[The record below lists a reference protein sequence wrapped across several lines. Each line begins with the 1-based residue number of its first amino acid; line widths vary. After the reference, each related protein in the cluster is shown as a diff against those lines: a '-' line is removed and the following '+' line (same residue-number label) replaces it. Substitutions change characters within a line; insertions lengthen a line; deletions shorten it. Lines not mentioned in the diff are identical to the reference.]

1 MVEGRRDRALRRI
14 GALDVSSIGFGAARI
29 AIEGRPPWG
38 IGVEVIEAAVA
49 AGMTLIDTADAYC
62 LESSD
67 EHGYGERL
75 VTAGL
80 RNTPGEAVVVATK
93 GGEIRKGGLW
103 KLIGRPEH
111 LRRACEASLRRL
123 EMEAIDLYQLHRP
136 DPAVPLEESLGA
148 MTELR
153 ERGLIRE
160 MGVCNVTLEELE
172 LALAA
177 APVVAIQN
185 PLSVGRSD
193 QDLIIELCEREG
205 VAFLAHSP
213 FGGPGG
219 AVRIGMN
226 QRLAKAAGTHG
237 VSPYDIVLAALLARS
252 PAIIPIPGTAN
263 PARPAQHARASQLT
277 LGAAE
282 RALWPGL

>member
-1 MVEGRRDRALRRI
+1 VVEARRDRPQRRI
-14 GALDVSSIGFGAARI
+14 GTLEVSSIGFGAARI

-38 IGVEVIEAAVA
+38 TSVEVVKSAVA

-62 LESSD
+62 LESST

-80 RNTPGEAVVVATK
+80 RNTSGDEVVVATK

-103 KLIGRPEH
+103 KLVGRPEH
-111 LRRACEASLRRL
+111 LRSACEASLRRL
-123 EMEAIDLYQLHRP
+123 ETDTIDLYQLHRP

-148 MTELR
+148 MAELR

-160 MGVCNVTLEELE
+160 MGVCNVTLGELE
-172 LALAA
+172 RALAV
-177 APVVAIQN
+177 APVVAVQN
-185 PLSVGRSD
+185 PLSVGRAD
-193 QDLIIELCEREG
+193 QDLIISLCEREG
-205 VAFLAHSP
+205 IAFLAHSP

-219 AVRIGMN
+219 AARIGSDR
-226 QRLAKAAGTHG
+226 RLAAAAGAQG
-237 VSPYDIVLAALLARS
+237 VSPYDIALAALLARS

-263 PARPAQHARASQLT
+263 PARPAQHAKASLLT
-277 LGAAE
+277 LGAA
-282 RALWPGL
+282 ASTLWPGL